1 MRWKLLRRRLS
12 VSAPRMIVRSHLPW
26 PLRWAVIALM
36 FGFSAALSLW
46 AFEFGK
52 DIAGLDRTA
61 KTELAELRT
70 EVSRLREER
79 EKALSTANIAESL
92 LKTEKAA
99 QETLVQNLRRLETE
113 NVSLKNSLGFFER
126 LLPANANTSP
136 GLVIRGLQ
144 AEVKTAGNVK
154 YQMLLMQPGKSAPE
168 FNGRYEVTLAGIL
181 DGKPWRWAQP
191 AGVHALQ
198 LKQYLRVEGTIDH
211 PPAAVVETISVKVT
225 DKSGTMKISESV
237 KL

>member
-26 PLRWAVIALM
+26 PLRWALVALM

-46 AFEFGK
+46 AFEFGR

-61 KTELAELRT
+61 KAELAELRV
-70 EVSRLREER
+70 EVARLREER

-99 QETLVQNLRRLETE
+99 QETLAQNVRRLEAE
-113 NVSLKNSLGFFER
+113 NMNLKNNLGFFER
-126 LLPANANTSP
+126 LLPANANAKP
-136 GLVIRGLQ
+136 GPVIRGLQ
-144 AEVKTAGNVK
+144 AEVKTAGNLK
-154 YQMLLMQPGKSAPE
+154 YQMLLMQPGKSPAE
-168 FNGRYEVTLAGIL
+168 FIGRYEITLAGML

-191 AGVHALQ
+191 TGMHALQ

-211 PPAAVVETISVKVT
+211 PPSAVVETVSVKVT
-225 DKSGTMKISESV
+225 DKSGSLKISETV

>member
-61 KTELAELRT
+61 KAELAELRV
-70 EVSRLREER
+70 EVSRLRDER

-99 QETLVQNLRRLETE
+99 QETLVQNLRRLEAE
-113 NVSLKNSLGFFER
+113 NLSLKSNLGFFER
-126 LLPANANTSP
+126 LMPANAAANA

-144 AEVKTAGNVK
+144 AEVKTPGNVK
-154 YQMLLMQPGKSAPE
+154 YQMLLMQPGKSPAE
-168 FNGRYEVTLAGIL
+168 FNGRYEVTLTGTM

-191 AGVHALQ
+191 AGIYPLQ

-211 PPAAVVETISVKVT
+211 PASAVVETVSVKVI
-225 DKSGTMKISESV
+225 DKSGSMKVSETV

>member
-26 PLRWAVIALM
+26 PLRWVVIATM
-36 FGFSAALSLW
+36 FGFSAALALW

-61 KTELAELRT
+61 KIELAELRV
-70 EVSRLREER
+70 EVARLREER

-99 QETLVQNLRRLETE
+99 QETLVLNLRKLEAE
-113 NVSLKNSLGFFER
+113 NVGLKNNLGFFER
-126 LLPANANTSP
+126 LLPANAKPNG
-136 GLVIRGLQ
+136 GLIIRGLQ
-144 AEVKTAGNVK
+144 AEVKSAGNVK
-154 YQMLLMQPGKSAPE
+154 YQMLLMQPGKSAAE
-168 FNGRYEVTLAGIL
+168 FIGRYEVTLAGLL
-181 DGKPWRWAQP
+181 DGKPWRSSQP
-191 AGVHALQ
+191 AGVHPLQ
-198 LKQYLRVEGTIDH
+198 LKQYLRVEGTVDH
-211 PPAAVVETISVKVT
+211 PPGAVVETVSIRVT
-225 DKSGTMKISESV
+225 DRAGALKVAETV

>member
-12 VSAPRMIVRSHLPW
+12 VSAPRMTVRSHLPW

-61 KTELAELRT
+61 KVELAELRV
-70 EVSRLREER
+70 EVSRLRDER
-79 EKALSTANIAESL
+79 EKAQSTANIAESL

-99 QETLVQNLRRLETE
+99 QETLVQNLRRLESE
-113 NVSLKNSLGFFER
+113 NLSLKSNLGFFER
-126 LLPANANTSP
+126 LMPANANANP

-144 AEVKTAGNVK
+144 AEVKTAGNLK
-154 YQMLLMQPGKSAPE
+154 YQMLLMQPGKSPAE
-168 FNGRYEVTLAGIL
+168 FSGRYEITLVGTM

-191 AGVHALQ
+191 AGVHPLQ
-198 LKQYLRVEGTIDH
+198 LKQYLRVEGTIEH
-211 PPAAVVETISVKVT
+211 PPAAVVETVSVKVT
-225 DKSGTMKISESV
+225 DKSGSTKVSETV

>member
-12 VSAPRMIVRSHLPW
+12 VSAPRMTVRSHLPW

-61 KTELAELRT
+61 KAELAELRV
-70 EVSRLREER
+70 EVSRLRDER
-79 EKALSTANIAESL
+79 EKAQSTANIAESL

-99 QETLVQNLRRLETE
+99 QETLVQNLRRLEAE
-113 NVSLKNSLGFFER
+113 NLSLKSNLGFFER
-126 LLPANANTSP
+126 LMPANANTNP

-144 AEVKTAGNVK
+144 AEVKTAGNLK
-154 YQMLLMQPGKSAPE
+154 YQMLLMQPGKSPAE
-168 FNGRYEVTLAGIL
+168 FSGRYEITLAGTM
-181 DGKPWRWAQP
+181 DGKPWRWAQL
-191 AGVHALQ
+191 AGVHPLQ
-198 LKQYLRVEGTIDH
+198 LKQYLRVEGTIEH
-211 PPAAVVETISVKVT
+211 PPAAVVETVSVKVT
-225 DKSGTMKISESV
+225 DKSGSMKVSETV